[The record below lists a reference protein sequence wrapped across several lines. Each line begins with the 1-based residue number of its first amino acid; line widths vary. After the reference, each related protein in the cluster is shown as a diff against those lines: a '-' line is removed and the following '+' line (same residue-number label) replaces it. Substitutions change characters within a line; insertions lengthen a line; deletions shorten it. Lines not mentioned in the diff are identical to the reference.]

1 MPTTPNM
8 GMLLPIPTVTPGP
21 TYASENN
28 DAFDVIDG
36 HDHTTGKGVPV
47 PSNGININ
55 NDLPYN
61 GFNASDL
68 RSTQFFNNPS
78 PLSLP
83 ADITVVYVSGG
94 DLWYNNQL
102 GQQVQI
108 TAGASLNAGSI
119 GGIGGDYVGSG
130 ALEFYTSASKTFT
143 FWSSTNVPAAL
154 DSGPITLRNI
164 LLGSNGVTV
173 NPPPSIPANY
183 AITLPADNTAGS
195 LSFLTMDTSNNIAA
209 SVPTN
214 SAFVN
219 TNNIVNQSVTQGKL
233 APRAIG
239 LNVDPGI
246 GGVAISSPITFSAS
260 GNANINV
267 PGLTVTLTTTGR
279 PVFIGLQ
286 VSDANLT
293 GAIVVN
299 GSGVTIEIFRSP
311 GPTVFLTF
319 IEPPVAGN
327 LIIPPSTVWAIDV
340 NNITAGTYTYGVSS
354 FGGAVGASYEYSNV
368 VMIAYEL

>member
-1 MPTTPNM
+1 MSTTPNL
-8 GMLLPIPTVTPGP
+8 GMLLPIPTITPGP

-28 DAFDVIDG
+28 EAFDIIDG
-36 HDHTTGKGVPV
+36 HDHTTGKGLPV

-83 ADITVVYVSGG
+83 ADITAVYVSGG

-108 TAGASLNAGSI
+108 TAGSSLNAGSI

-164 LLGSNGVTV
+164 SLGSNGITV
-173 NPPPSIPANY
+173 NPPASIPVNY
-183 AITLPADNTAGS
+183 SITLPADNTAGS
-195 LSFLTMDTSNNIAA
+195 LSFLTMNTSNNILA
-209 SVPTN
+209 SVPTA

-219 TNNIVNQSVTQGKL
+219 TGNIVNQSVTQNKL
-233 APRAIG
+233 ALKTVG
-239 LNVDPGI
+239 LNSDPGI
-246 GGVAISSPITFSAS
+246 GGIAISNPITFSQT
-260 GNANINV
+260 GNGNINV
-267 PGLTVTLTTTGR
+267 PGLTVTLTTSGR

-286 VSDANLT
+286 ASDANLT
-293 GAIVVN
+293 STILYNA
-299 GSGVTIEIFRSP
+299 SGLTIEIARNP
-311 GPTVFLTF
+311 GPSIFLTF
-319 IEPPVAGN
+319 VEPISTGTEFM
-327 LIIPPSTVWAIDV
+327 PPSAIWCIDV
-340 NNITAGTYTYGVSS
+340 NSIPAGTYTYQVSS
-354 FGGAVGASYEYSNV
+354 FGGNVSASYEYVNV